1 MSPRPDVSEERKDQ
15 ILDAA
20 SEVFADKGVHETR
33 MDDIVKESGLSK
45 GTLYWYFKSKDE
57 IVLSIFERM
66 FSREF
71 QELENLVDTDGS
83 ATERMLYFAE
93 RASED
98 IRRMLRLIPLAY
110 EFMAWAFR
118 RKFIQDAFKLYV
130 NKFMDILIPLL
141 QQGIDSGEFRNI
153 NPRAAAITVG
163 AIIEGTILIWVYDQS
178 LVDPEQHIREGII
191 LLLEGLKA

>member
-20 SEVFADKGVHETR
+20 SEVFAQKGVYETR

-57 IVLSIFERM
+57 IILSIFERM
-66 FSREF
+66 FGREF
-71 QELENLVDTDGS
+71 QEIKNLVDSEGS
-83 ATERMLYFAE
+83 ATERMLKFAQIF
-93 RASED
+93 SDD
-98 IRRMLRLIPLAY
+98 IRRMQRLIPLAY
-110 EFMAWAFR
+110 EFIAWAFR
-118 RKFIQDAFKLYV
+118 RKVVQDAFKSYV
-130 NKFMDILIPLL
+130 NKFMDILVPLL

-153 NPRAAAITVG
+153 NPNDAAITIG
-163 AIIEGTILIWVYDQS
+163 AIIEGTFLIWVYDQS
-178 LVDPEQHIREGII
+178 LVDPEKHIREGIL